1 MKITKARLSQ
11 IIREE
16 LKETIGPFSIATGF
30 NPEPEGL
37 GPSDLM
43 DTSEED
49 PDAIYNNVKVAS
61 RILEELP
68 LDVLPEH
75 VVDAAQNL
83 RDALVALEEQG
94 YGSKVGSHDDAV
106 PNFPTPSWAQDK
118 EESKPILTRNSGPTN
133 Y

>member
-1 MKITKARLSQ
+1 MKITKTRLKQ
-11 IIREE
+11 IIKEE
-16 LKETIGPFSIATGF
+16 LKETIGPFSIATGVT
-30 NPEPEGL
+30 PEPQGL

-49 PDAIYNNVKVAS
+49 PDAVYNNVKVAS

-68 LDVLPEH
+68 LDILPEQ

-94 YGSKVGSHDDAV
+94 YGNKLDKSKEAV
-106 PNFPTPSWAQDK
+106 PNFPTPSWAQEK
-118 EESKPILTRNSGPTN
+118 EESKPILTRNSGPTS